1 VKEKREKKGEDR
13 EKGKVGDDSVADD
26 EEVKTRSKEERAK
39 RREDKAQREAKEEV
53 NKVDADQADKVDT
66 SPDEEPQK
74 ETKKRRWWEFN
85 KKSE

>member
-1 VKEKREKKGEDR
+1 MKEKREKKGEDR

-53 NKVDADQADKVDT
+53 NKVDAGHADKVDT

>member
-1 VKEKREKKGEDR
+1 MTQLLMTKKWRRE
-13 EKGKVGDDSVADD
+13 V
-26 EEVKTRSKEERAK
+26 K

-53 NKVDADQADKVDT
+53 NKVDADHADKVDT

>member
-1 VKEKREKKGEDR
+1 MKEKREKKGEDR

-53 NKVDADQADKVDT
+53 NKVDADHADNVDT

>member
-1 VKEKREKKGEDR
+1 MKEKREKKGEDR

>member
-1 VKEKREKKGEDR
+1 MKGKREKRGEDR

>member
-1 VKEKREKKGEDR
+1 VKGKREKKGEDR

-26 EEVKTRSKEERAK
+26 EKVKTRSKEERAK

-53 NKVDADQADKVDT
+53 NKVDADHADKVDT

>member
-39 RREDKAQREAKEEV
+39 RREDKARREAKEEV
-53 NKVDADQADKVDT
+53 NKVDADHADNVDT

>member
-1 VKEKREKKGEDR
+1 MKEKREKKGEDR

-39 RREDKAQREAKEEV
+39 RREDKAQREAKEGV
-53 NKVDADQADKVDT
+53 NKVDADHADKVDT
-66 SPDEEPQK
+66 SPDEELQK